1 MKSRRRPYLTPL
13 TSPSQPPSISTS
25 PPQVAIKIACEVLYF
40 SGMASSTDMRKYSH
54 RLYEVGK
61 IPVQN
66 KSMNHNCFLS
76 NIQMVEEAVGEHVW
90 SELRESALL

>member
-1 MKSRRRPYLTPL
+1 MKSRRRPYLTPS

-25 PPQVAIKIACEVLYF
+25 PPQVAIVSFKL
-40 SGMASSTDMRKYSH
+40 ASSTGMRKYSH

-61 IPVQN
+61 IPIQN
-66 KSMNHNCFLS
+66 RSMNHSCFLS
-76 NIQMVEEAVGEHVW
+76 NIQMVEEAVGEDVW